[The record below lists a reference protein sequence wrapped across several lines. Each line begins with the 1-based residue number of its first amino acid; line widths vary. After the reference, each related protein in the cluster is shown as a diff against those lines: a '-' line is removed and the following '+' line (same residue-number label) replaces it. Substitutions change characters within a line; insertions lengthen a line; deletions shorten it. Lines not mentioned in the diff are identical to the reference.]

1 MIRKE
6 VMQDHLGNRIYWHTS
21 SDIVVDTTTGKT
33 VKQDLDAIKKAL
45 GVEYSCGTETGIT
58 INADKVGGLT
68 ADELVGKA
76 VEQVSNLIV
85 ASASEPADTTK
96 IWIDTSSGSGVL
108 KYYDGEWKTLS

>member
-1 MIRKE
+1 
-6 VMQDHLGNRIYWHTS
+6 MQDHLGNRIYWHTS
-21 SDIVVDTTTGKT
+21 SDIVIDTTTGKT

-68 ADELVGKA
+68 VDEVVSKA
-76 VEQVSNLIV
+76 AEQANLIV
-85 ASASEPADTTK
+85 ISATEPADTAK
-96 IWIDTSSGSGVL
+96 IWIDTSSDPGVL